1 MGSASKILQYRYRFS
16 QGLRPSS
23 RCYTYK
29 CNQTKHKL
37 ETATKKSFKSAY
49 NITYSGSF
57 IHFREK
63 KFNYNRTMEVRY
75 NRNFA
80 ENKTRLCCLC
90 LFSLKE
96 QVAIYHQNT
105 RVLEFDISLRL
116 T

>member
-16 QGLRPSS
+16 KGLRPRT

-57 IHFREK
+57 ILGK
-63 KFNYNRTMEVRY
+63 KNVTIIEQWKLDIIEILLKRRLVFIV
-75 NRNFA
+75 FA
-80 ENKTRLCCLC
+80 
-90 LFSLKE
+90 FSL
-96 QVAIYHQNT
+96 
-105 RVLEFDISLRL
+105 
-116 T
+116 